1 VSARDLRAIGIE
13 HMPGLEWAQPN
24 PTVVVEGRA
33 VVVEGV
39 GERVVVELGREQV
52 AVFVDAAPATV
63 LAVLA
68 PSLQRLEQL
77 NTHVVET
84 GGEIFPVGG
93 VE

>member
-1 VSARDLRAIGIE
+1 MSARDLRDIGIE
-13 HMPGLEWAQPN
+13 HMPGLEWAHPD
-24 PTVVVEGRA
+24 PKT
-33 VVVEGV
+33 VEGV
-39 GERVVVELGREQV
+39 GERVVVELGRDQV
-52 AVFVDAAPATV
+52 AVFIDADPATV

-68 PSLQRLEQL
+68 ASLQRLEQL